1 MEEKTKN
8 SNTIKK
14 KTSKKK
20 KIIKRIIWG
29 FTIFIALLFLSAGI
43 IAYVFEDK
51 IADIVLKELYK
62 SMKTE
67 IKHKNVSF
75 SLIRKFPM
83 ASLKIDELQVQGFNE
98 KRDMLSASSVYLHFN
113 FLDLIRTDYKVKRIE
128 IKKAELRLKVFKDG
142 VANWDFFSIED
153 SSDKDFVV
161 NLNSIVLKNVNVS
174 YESLEDD
181 IELGVSVSTL
191 TAKGDFAKKTFDM
204 QITTDLTVDSL
215 KVASDF
221 AVYDKNLIINTDML
235 IDNEN
240 YHYQFKHL
248 KAQLNRLNFN
258 VDIDLQKKI
267 QDWHY
272 SINLNGKELNIKD
285 ILKHTP
291 DYVNEAIKGYE
302 LGGLLQINLT
312 IKGQTGKKKKIDI
325 RSKYSIKKGTIHN
338 IANNIGLINVRLQG
352 NFHTTGFQLLQTT
365 TLQVSDLKAILNKK
379 NISAN
384 LYIKNLQRP
393 FVRLHLESDVNL
405 EDWQDFMPKSYVYEA
420 KGNAEININFENQL
434 KSFSTISTADF
445 EKATMSG
452 TLILS
457 DVYLQLVQGETAIEE
472 INGKVELNNQVL
484 YLDDVN
490 GKINKNN
497 FIINGKINHFFDYI
511 FDNQKPMHIIA
522 DVSSPYL
529 NMNTFLARKETTSS
543 KKSDSEFELVFP
555 ANINFNI
562 KLSVNQFVFD
572 KFEAVNVSG
581 NASLKDNT
589 FTVNNLNL
597 KSFGGNMIASG
608 YAEKQSNKTF
618 LVYCSA
624 KLNNVDVRKMF
635 YSFNNFGQSDN
646 GLTDKNIRGTASTTI
661 LFKAYIKDNLD
672 ILLESVDALSN
683 ITITDGQLLNFKPL
697 ASLSKFVDLE
707 DLYNIRFATLSNRI
721 QIKNQVI
728 TIPEMDIKNNA
739 LNLTVS
745 GYQWFNGDLD
755 YYIKIKMNELLS
767 KKFQTKRKNKKEE
780 DFGEI
785 IDDNTGNTYVHLTA
799 TGNLDNPRFKWS
811 RKEAKKEVKEQIKSQ
826 KEDLKTIFQSE
837 SRKIKETKQEDK
849 KLNDDTKKTLDIEV
863 DENW

>member
-1 MEEKTKN
+1 
-8 SNTIKK
+8 
-14 KTSKKK
+14 
-20 KIIKRIIWG
+20 
-29 FTIFIALLFLSAGI
+29 
-43 IAYVFEDK
+43 
-51 IADIVLKELYK
+51 
-62 SMKTE
+62 
-67 IKHKNVSF
+67 
-75 SLIRKFPM
+75 
-83 ASLKIDELQVQGFNE
+83 
-98 KRDMLSASSVYLHFN
+98 
-113 FLDLIRTDYKVKRIE
+113 
-128 IKKAELRLKVFKDG
+128 
-142 VANWDFFSIED
+142 
-153 SSDKDFVV
+153 
-161 NLNSIVLKNVNVS
+161 
-174 YESLEDD
+174 
-181 IELGVSVSTL
+181 
-191 TAKGDFAKKTFDM
+191 
-204 QITTDLTVDSL
+204 
-215 KVASDF
+215 
-221 AVYDKNLIINTDML
+221 
-235 IDNEN
+235 
-240 YHYQFKHL
+240 
-248 KAQLNRLNFN
+248 
-258 VDIDLQKKI
+258 
-267 QDWHY
+267 
-272 SINLNGKELNIKD
+272 
-285 ILKHTP
+285 
-291 DYVNEAIKGYE
+291 
-302 LGGLLQINLT
+302 
-312 IKGQTGKKKKIDI
+312 
-325 RSKYSIKKGTIHN
+325 
-338 IANNIGLINVRLQG
+338 
-352 NFHTTGFQLLQTT
+352 
-365 TLQVSDLKAILNKK
+365 
-379 NISAN
+379 
-384 LYIKNLQRP
+384 
-393 FVRLHLESDVNL
+393 
-405 EDWQDFMPKSYVYEA
+405 
-420 KGNAEININFENQL
+420 
-434 KSFSTISTADF
+434 
-445 EKATMSG
+445 
-452 TLILS
+452 
-457 DVYLQLVQGETAIEE
+457 LVQGETAIEE

>member
-1 MEEKTKN
+1 MEEKIKN

-811 RKEAKKEVKEQIKSQ
+811 RKKAKKEVKEQIKSQ